1 VKPVN
6 ADKSPVTSIQVPQRL
21 LCRTKSVGRAL
32 LIMKTWKL
40 STTWLVAAAMG
51 LVACATQTGQD
62 TAPTSTSTTA
72 AATTVA
78 AVRTDFPPSGPVEPG
93 TYDVAPSTWNAVGFT
108 VTMPEG
114 WDTQFGPGTARKH
127 ADEEREMNFYF
138 VIVDAIYSDP
148 CKGEGELIEV
158 GPSVDDL
165 ANALLDQPF
174 TVASE
179 PIDVTLGGLPA
190 RQMELTVPDD
200 LAAEDCRGGENLQV
214 WYSETADKYLLF
226 GDGKA
231 TVYIFDVNGER
242 QVFYTQQGS
251 ESTAADLSELQ
262 AIVESIKIDP

>member
-1 VKPVN
+1 MKP
-6 ADKSPVTSIQVPQRL
+6 
-21 LCRTKSVGRAL
+21 
-32 LIMKTWKL
+32 WKL
-40 STTWLVAAAMG
+40 RTTWLLAAVMG

-62 TAPTSTSTTA
+62 TAPTSTSSTA
-72 AATTVA
+72 AATTTVA
-78 AVRTDFPPSGPVEPG
+78 EVRSDFPASGPVEPG
-93 TYDVAPSTWNAVGFT
+93 TYYVAPSTWNAAGFT

-165 ANALLDQPF
+165 VNALLDQPF

-200 LAAEDCRGGENLQV
+200 LAAADCRGGEFLQV

-231 TVYIFDVNGER
+231 TVYIFVVNGER

-251 ESTAADLSELQ
+251 ESLAADLSELQ